1 MESSP
6 LPAPLYH
13 FGLISR
19 PRVDETGQGARAD
32 TRRPVQPA
40 HESQAPRR
48 RRKQANKRGEK
59 LDLLV

>member
-19 PRVDETGQGARAD
+19 PRVDETG
-32 TRRPVQPA
+32 
-40 HESQAPRR
+40 APRR
-48 RRKQANKRGEK
+48 RRRQTNKRGET